1 MRVELRGITKT
12 FPGVVA
18 NNSVD
23 FIVET
28 GEVHALLGENGA
40 GKSTLMNVL
49 YGLLQRDAG
58 TIAVD
63 GAPVE
68 IRKPSDAIG
77 LGIGMVHQDFLLIP
91 RMTVLDNV
99 LVGVRSGPG
108 AGRYGALDRDDARE
122 QLRALSSEYGLGV
135 NPDSRVAD
143 LSVGEQQRVEILKLL
158 FREARLLI
166 LDEPTSVLGP
176 VESAGLFE
184 VISRVRDHGGSIVL
198 ITHKL
203 KEVLTHTDNV
213 TVMRAGRNVATRRT
227 SSATTRELAELMV
240 GESVPDQLRRKRT
253 APPEEHPA
261 VLVDHIDLTDAAGV
275 ARLTGVS
282 LEVKRGEIFGIA
294 GVNGNGQSELAE
306 VIVGLR
312 RQTGGHIQLDGNAID
327 RHSVSMRRHAG
338 VRYVPADRRGVGSI
352 EALSITENIILGSCG
367 RFSRHGFVLRRDA
380 SEKAEE
386 FIARYE
392 VLTPST
398 DFPAGNLS
406 GGNLQKLILA
416 RELEGGAQLLVVE
429 QPTRWL
435 VPNGCLVWWRRV
447 AAAFGAGSGRA
458 LWCGGV
464 CRGLSGRCGRGS
476 GAWGLSRGPIAVVW
490 SAVRARR
497 GARCWRL
504 RPAG

>member
-63 GAPVE
+63 GATVE
-68 IRKPSDAIG
+68 IRKPSDAIA

-108 AGRYGALDRDDARE
+108 AGHYGALDRDDARE

-240 GESVPDQLRRKRT
+240 GESVPDQLRSERT
-253 APPEEHPA
+253 APPEERPA
-261 VLVDHIDLTDAAGV
+261 VRVDHIDLTDAAGV
-275 ARLTGVS
+275 ARLTDVS

-429 QPTRWL
+429 QPTRGL
-435 VPNGCLVWWRRV
+435 DVKATARV
-447 AAAFGAGSGRA
+447 RQTLLDCRDAGIGVLLISVDLDELLELSDRIGIMFDGR
-458 LWCGGV
+458 L
-464 CRGLSGRCGRGS
+464 
-476 GAWGLSRGPIAVVW
+476 IAVVPNDDVD
-490 SAVRARR
+490 VRDL
-497 GARCWRL
+497 GL
-504 RPAG
+504 LMAGVES

>member
-23 FIVET
+23 FTVEKA
-28 GEVHALLGENGA
+28 EVHALLGENGA

-58 TIAVD
+58 TVAVD

-68 IRKPSDAIG
+68 IRRPSDAIA

-108 AGRYGALDRDDARE
+108 AGSYGALDRDGARE
-122 QLRALSSEYGLGV
+122 HLRALSSEYGLGV
-135 NPDSRVAD
+135 DPDSRVAD

-184 VISRVRDHGGSIVL
+184 VVSRLREHGESIVL

-213 TVMRAGRNVATRRT
+213 TVMRAGRNVATRPT
-227 SSATTRELAELMV
+227 SSTTARDLAELMV
-240 GESVPDQLRRKRT
+240 GEGVPDQLRSGRT
-253 APPEEHPA
+253 APAEERPA
-261 VLVDHIDLTDAAGV
+261 VRMDRIDLIDAAGV
-275 ARLTGVS
+275 ARLTDVS
-282 LEVKRGEIFGIA
+282 LEVRQGEIFGIA

-312 RQTGGHIQLDGNAID
+312 RQTGGHVQLDGNAID
-327 RHSVSMRRHAG
+327 RHSVSMRRHGG

-352 EALSITENIILGSCG
+352 GALSITENIILGSCG
-367 RFSRHGFVLRRDA
+367 RFSRHGLVQRRDA
-380 SEKAEE
+380 SDKANEL
-386 FIARYE
+386 IDRYE
-392 VLTPST
+392 VLTPSPE
-398 DFPAGNLS
+398 FPAGNLS
-406 GGNLQKLILA
+406 GGNLQKMILA
-416 RELEGGAQLLVVE
+416 RELEGGARLLVVE
-429 QPTRWL
+429 QPTRGLDVKATARVRQTLLGCRDAGIGVLL
-435 VPNGCLVWWRRV
+435 VSVDLDELLELSDRIGVM
-447 AAAFGAGSGRA
+447 FDGRI
-458 LWCGGV
+458 
-464 CRGLSGRCGRGS
+464 
-476 GAWGLSRGPIAVVW
+476 IAVVPNEDVD
-490 SAVRARR
+490 VRDL
-497 GARCWRL
+497 GL
-504 RPAG
+504 LMAGVET

>member
-1 MRVELRGITKT
+1 MRADLRGITKT

-18 NNSVD
+18 NDSVD
-23 FIVET
+23 LTVES

-49 YGLLQRDAG
+49 YGLVQRDSG
-58 TIAVD
+58 TISLD
-63 GAPVE
+63 GTPVE
-68 IRKPSDAIG
+68 IRRPADAIS
-77 LGIGMVHQDFLLIP
+77 LGIGMVHQDFLLVP

-99 LVGVRSGPG
+99 LVGVRTGPG
-108 AGRYGALDRDDARE
+108 AGPYGALDREGARE
-122 QLRALSSEYGLGV
+122 HLQELSTEYGLGV

-158 FREARLLI
+158 FRDAHLLI

-184 VISRVRDHGGSIVL
+184 VIGRLRDHGQSTVL

-213 TVMRAGRNVATRRT
+213 TVMRAGRNVATSPT
-227 SSATTRELAELMV
+227 SATSAQELAELMV
-240 GESVPDQLRRKRT
+240 GEGVSDQLRRERETPAEK
-253 APPEEHPA
+253 HPA
-261 VLVDHIDLTDAAGV
+261 ARADHIELTDSAGV
-275 ARLTGVS
+275 ARLSDVS
-282 LEVKRGEIFGIA
+282 LEVRHGEILGIA

-312 RQTGGHIQLDGNAID
+312 RQTGGRVQLGGEEID

-352 EALSITENIILGSCG
+352 DALSITENVILGSCD
-367 RFSRHGFVLRRDA
+367 RFSNRGFVQRRDA
-380 SEKAEE
+380 SRKAEE
-386 FIARYE
+386 LIDRYE

-398 DFPAGNLS
+398 DFLAGNLS

-416 RELEGGAQLLVVE
+416 RELEGGARLLVVE
-429 QPTRWL
+429 QPTRGL
-435 VPNGCLVWWRRV
+435 DVKATLRV
-447 AAAFGAGSGRA
+447 RQTLLDCRDAGMGVLLISVDLDELLELSDRIGVMFDGRM
-458 LWCGGV
+458 
-464 CRGLSGRCGRGS
+464 
-476 GAWGLSRGPIAVVW
+476 IAVLPNEDID
-490 SAVRARR
+490 VRDL
-497 GARCWRL
+497 GL
-504 RPAG
+504 LMAGVES

>member
-18 NNSVD
+18 NNSVH
-23 FIVET
+23 FTVET

-49 YGLLQRDAG
+49 YGLVQRDAG

-63 GAPVE
+63 GALVE
-68 IRKPSDAIG
+68 VRRPSDAIA

-99 LVGVRSGPG
+99 LVGVSSGPG
-108 AGRYGALDRDDARE
+108 AGRYGALDRNEARE
-122 QLRALSSEYGLGV
+122 QLKELSRNYGLGV

-158 FREARLLI
+158 FREAHLLI

-184 VISRVRDHGGSIVL
+184 VIGRLSDHGESIVL

-213 TVMRAGRNVATRRT
+213 TVMRAGRNVATKRT
-227 SSATTRELAELMV
+227 SSTTARELAELMV
-240 GESVPDQLRRKRT
+240 GESVPDHLRTERA
-253 APPEEHPA
+253 APPEERPT
-261 VLVDHIDLTDAAGV
+261 VRVDHIDLTDAAGV
-275 ARLTGVS
+275 ARLTDVC
-282 LEVKRGEIFGIA
+282 LEVRQGEIFGVA

-312 RQTGGHIQLDGNAID
+312 RQTGGHIELGENVID

-352 EALSITENIILGSCG
+352 EALSITENIILGSG
-367 RFSRHGFVLRRDA
+367 DRFSRHGFVQRRDA
-380 SEKAEE
+380 SKRAEE
-386 FIARYE
+386 LIDRYE
-392 VLTPST
+392 VLTPSI

-406 GGNLQKLILA
+406 GGNLQKMILA

-429 QPTRWL
+429 QPTRGL
-435 VPNGCLVWWRRV
+435 DVRATARV
-447 AAAFGAGSGRA
+447 RQTLLDCRDAGIAVLLMSVDLDELLELSDRIGVMFDGR
-458 LWCGGV
+458 L
-464 CRGLSGRCGRGS
+464 
-476 GAWGLSRGPIAVVW
+476 IAVV
-490 SAVRARR
+490 SNDDVDVRDL
-497 GARCWRL
+497 GL
-504 RPAG
+504 LMAGVEP

>member
-1 MRVELRGITKT
+1 MRAELRGITKT

-23 FIVET
+23 LTVES

-49 YGLLQRDAG
+49 YGLVQRDSG
-58 TIAVD
+58 TIALD
-63 GAPVE
+63 GTPVE
-68 IRKPSDAIG
+68 IRRPADAIA
-77 LGIGMVHQDFLLIP
+77 LGIGMVHQDFLLVP

-99 LVGVRSGPG
+99 LVGVRTGPG
-108 AGRYGALDRDDARE
+108 AGPYGALDRDGARRH
-122 QLRALSSEYGLGV
+122 LRELSIEYGLGV

-158 FREARLLI
+158 FRDARLLI

-184 VISRVRDHGGSIVL
+184 VIGRLRDHGQSIVL

-203 KEVLTHTDNV
+203 KEVLAHTDNV
-213 TVMRAGRNVATRRT
+213 TVMRAGRNVATRPT
-227 SSATTRELAELMV
+227 SATTAQELAELMV
-240 GESVPDQLRRKRT
+240 GEGVTDQLRRDRET
-253 APPEEHPA
+253 PADEHPA
-261 VLVDHIDLTDAAGV
+261 ARAVHIELTDAAGV
-275 ARLTGVS
+275 ARLSDVT
-282 LEVKRGEIFGIA
+282 LEVRQGEIFGIA

-312 RQTGGHIQLDGNAID
+312 RQTSGRVQLGGEAID

-352 EALSITENIILGSCG
+352 DALSITENIILGSCD
-367 RFSRHGFVLRRDA
+367 RYSNRGFVQRREA
-380 SEKAEE
+380 SRKAEE
-386 FIARYE
+386 LIDRYQ

-398 DFPAGNLS
+398 DFLAGNLS

-416 RELEGGAQLLVVE
+416 RELEGGARLLVVE
-429 QPTRWL
+429 QPTRGL
-435 VPNGCLVWWRRV
+435 DVKATIRV
-447 AAAFGAGSGRA
+447 RQTLLDCRDAGMGVLLISVDLDELLELSDRIGVMFDGRM
-458 LWCGGV
+458 
-464 CRGLSGRCGRGS
+464 
-476 GAWGLSRGPIAVVW
+476 IAVLPNEDVD
-490 SAVRARR
+490 VRDL
-497 GARCWRL
+497 GL
-504 RPAG
+504 LMAGVES

>member
-1 MRVELRGITKT
+1 MRVELRGITKI

-23 FIVET
+23 FTVET

-49 YGLLQRDAG
+49 YGLVQRDAG
-58 TIAVD
+58 TVDID
-63 GAPVE
+63 GASVE
-68 IRKPSDAIG
+68 IRRPSDAIA

-108 AGRYGALDRDDARE
+108 AGPYGALDRDNARE
-122 QLRALSSEYGLGV
+122 QLRVLSSEYGLGV
-135 NPDSRVAD
+135 NPESRVAD

-158 FREARLLI
+158 FREAQLLI

-184 VISRVRDHGGSIVL
+184 VINRLRDHGESIVL

-213 TVMRAGRNVATRRT
+213 TVMRAGRNVATKRT
-227 SSATTRELAELMV
+227 SSTTARELAELMV
-240 GESVPDQLRRKRT
+240 GESELDELRSERS
-253 APPEEHPA
+253 APPEERPA
-261 VLVDHIDLTDAAGV
+261 VRVDHVDLTDAAGV
-275 ARLTGVS
+275 ARLADVS
-282 LEVKRGEIFGIA
+282 LEVRQGEIFGIA

-306 VIVGLR
+306 VIVGLQ
-312 RQTGGHIQLDGNAID
+312 RQTGGNVQLDGEAID

-367 RFSRHGFVLRRDA
+367 RFSRHGFVQRRDA
-380 SEKAEE
+380 AREAEDLIDR
-386 FIARYE
+386 FE

-398 DFPAGNLS
+398 EFPAGNLS
-406 GGNLQKLILA
+406 GGNLQKMILA
-416 RELEGGAQLLVVE
+416 RELEGGARLLVVE
-429 QPTRWL
+429 QPTRGL
-435 VPNGCLVWWRRV
+435 DVKATVRV
-447 AAAFGAGSGRA
+447 RQTLLDCRDAGIAVLLISVDLDELLELSDRIGVMFDGR
-458 LWCGGV
+458 V
-464 CRGLSGRCGRGS
+464 
-476 GAWGLSRGPIAVVW
+476 IAVV
-490 SAVRARR
+490 VNDDVDV
-497 GARCWRL
+497 GDL
-504 RPAG
+504 GLLMAGVES

>member
-23 FIVET
+23 FTVET
-28 GEVHALLGENGA
+28 GMVHALLGENGA

-58 TIAVD
+58 MIHID
-63 GAPVE
+63 GTLVE
-68 IRKPSDAIG
+68 IRRPSDAIA

-108 AGRYGALDRDDARE
+108 AGPFGALDREEARQ
-122 QLRALSSEYGLGV
+122 QLRDLSSEYGLGV
-135 NPDSRVAD
+135 DPDSRVAH

-176 VESAGLFE
+176 VEAAGLFE
-184 VISRVRDHGGSIVL
+184 VIGRLRDHGESIVL

-203 KEVLTHTDNV
+203 KEVLTHTDDV
-213 TVMRAGRNVATRRT
+213 TVMRAGQNVATKRT
-227 SSATTRELAELMV
+227 SSTTAAELAELMV
-240 GESVPDQLRRKRT
+240 GESVPEQLRSDRSV
-253 APPEEHPA
+253 PDEDNPA
-261 VLVDHIDLTDAAGV
+261 VRVVDVGLTDATGV
-275 ARLTGVS
+275 ARLTDVS
-282 LEVKRGEIFGIA
+282 LEVRKGEIFGIA

-312 RQTGGHIQLDGNAID
+312 RQASGHIELDGIAID

-352 EALSITENIILGSCG
+352 EALSITENMILGSCG
-367 RFSRHGFVLRRDA
+367 RFSRHGFMQRRDA
-380 SEKAEE
+380 SATADELVD
-386 FIARYE
+386 RYE

-406 GGNLQKLILA
+406 GGNLQKMILA
-416 RELEGGAQLLVVE
+416 RELEGGARLLVAE
-429 QPTRWL
+429 QPTRGL
-435 VPNGCLVWWRRV
+435 DVKATARV
-447 AAAFGAGSGRA
+447 RQTLLDCRDAGIGVLLISVDLDELLELSDRIGVMFDGR
-458 LWCGGV
+458 L
-464 CRGLSGRCGRGS
+464 
-476 GAWGLSRGPIAVVW
+476 IAVVPNVDVD
-490 SAVRARR
+490 VRDL
-497 GARCWRL
+497 GL
-504 RPAG
+504 LMAGVES